1 MPDVWLRAG
10 RRCTRMRGVRV
21 VAVMFAAMTLTE
33 VLMLWLL
40 PPRRGIA
47 PLELHFRYGLFVS
60 GAISLAAMAF
70 AARFGGS
77 LDKLPKFLLDT
88 RDMSSEKQLASAETS
103 EGRTL
108 H

>member
-1 MPDVWLRAG
+1 
-10 RRCTRMRGVRV
+10 
-21 VAVMFAAMTLTE
+21 
-33 VLMLWLL
+33 MLWLL

-60 GAISLAAMAF
+60 GAISLVAMAF

-88 RDMSSEKQLASAETS
+88 QEAPADKPHESAETS
-103 EGRTL
+103 KGRTL